1 MRVPLAMFTSRDH
14 LYIRGARKEGYNL
27 IKNKKKRRE
36 NVKTKERKSYTS
48 ERERQPFIVGLFLL
62 EIGSDWSVAVN
73 GHGPASLSRCLRL
86 LSYRTSYLLISKLK
100 TTELLLL
107 VRLTAEADF
116 FGRPRFAHISQPVFS
131 LFHVTTLLFST

>member
-62 EIGSDWSVAVN
+62 EIGSD
-73 GHGPASLSRCLRL
+73 
-86 LSYRTSYLLISKLK
+86 
-100 TTELLLL
+100 
-107 VRLTAEADF
+107 
-116 FGRPRFAHISQPVFS
+116 
-131 LFHVTTLLFST
+131 